1 MKFFIEAVA
10 IVFYVIAASAMC
22 GAVVVQLKLIST
34 AGLSLPTL
42 IWKPWKA
49 LGVMADPEKFFA
61 PPGQIRRFVI
71 FGLLLFTAF
80 AALVTGRSIETG
92 HSPF

>member
-1 MKFFIEAVA
+1 
-10 IVFYVIAASAMC
+10 MC

-49 LGVMADPEKFFA
+49 LGVMADPEKFFV
-61 PPGQIRRFVI
+61 PPVRSE
-71 FGLLLFTAF
+71 GL
-80 AALVTGRSIETG
+80 
-92 HSPF
+92 